1 MPTARVAAADA
12 EGPPVPPSV
21 DPARQPLA
29 EAPPDDAH
37 WRLQRYRRTLAAS
50 HDGFWE
56 RNLHT
61 QAAWYS
67 PSFLKLFG
75 FADGQVLS
83 HRGAATA
90 RVHPDD
96 RGLLRAAYNDALRC
110 NGAFDYEVRFLDAA
124 GHWRWVRGRG
134 HVWADA
140 SGRPE
145 FICGAVSDV
154 PLRTPHLQQ
163 LAQQQLAL
171 EALVQERTAKLEA
184 ALALAEQRRLEAE
197 RANAAKSRFLAH
209 MSHEIRTP
217 LNGVLGLTELALR
230 IATRADQQRYLAV
243 AQQSGQALLQVISD
257 VLDFSRIEAGRADLR
272 PQAVDLAQLLADAMR
287 AAMPL
292 ARQRDL
298 RLGYDWTGDSR
309 PVLGDAAGIRQII
322 TNLLGNAIKFTPHGQ
337 VLLTG
342 DAQPGGDAGLALRI
356 CVRDTGP
363 GIPAALRSRV
373 FEAFEQGDDSLA
385 RRHGGTGLGLA
396 IARQLARAMGGEL
409 SLHSPADGG
418 AEFRLALHLPLAPA
432 SPLPIPPAA
441 AAAAATADGA
451 PAAALR
457 QRVWLVYPEPAA
469 GHWLARRMAR
479 LGWTAEVL
487 PGLAAALLQARQRRV
502 QRPDLVLLAESA
514 LVAGTDL
521 APLRAALPGTPMHL
535 LIRPDW
541 CAPALESAAAALGIR
556 PLLAPL
562 TPAVLQQL
570 RLPNESS
577 PWPGPGEP
585 GPSPGPNPSRPG
597 GPTALSATAAAT
609 GGAETGRLLRPGA
622 SVLLVEDN
630 AVNQLVGE
638 AFLQALGLRVHLAA
652 SGRDALAACLRQ
664 PPALVLMDLQ
674 MPGMDGLET
683 TARLLAMQRDGQ
695 WPGAPILALTAHASE
710 TDRAACLAA
719 GMAAVLTKPLSLDRL
734 RQQLAPW
741 LSA

>member
-1 MPTARVAAADA
+1 MMSPDGTA
-12 EGPPVPPSV
+12 GPLLAGLCHD
-21 DPARQPLA
+21 DP
-29 EAPPDDAH
+29 
-37 WRLQRYRRTLAAS
+37 RLLRYQRTVAAS

-56 RNLHT
+56 RNLRT

-75 FADGQVLS
+75 FADGQVLAR
-83 HRGAATA
+83 RGAATA

-96 RGLLRAAYNDALRC
+96 RGLLRAAYNEALRC
-110 NGAFDYEVRFLDAA
+110 NGAFDYELRFLDAA
-124 GHWRWVRGRG
+124 GLWRWVRGRG

-145 FICGAVSDV
+145 FICGAVSAV

-163 LAQQQLAL
+163 LAQQHLAL
-171 EALVQERTAKLEA
+171 EALVQERTAKLAA

-230 IATRADQQRYLAV
+230 SATQPDQQRYLAV

-272 PQAVDLAQLLADAMR
+272 PQPVDLSQLLADALR

-309 PVLGDAAGIRQII
+309 PVLGDASGLRQIV

-337 VLLTG
+337 VLLTA
-342 DAQPGGDAGLALRI
+342 DARPDGNAGLALRI
-356 CVRDTGP
+356 CVRDSGP
-363 GIPAALRSRV
+363 GIPAALHSRV

-409 SLHSPADGG
+409 SLRSPAGGG
-418 AEFRLALHLPLAPA
+418 AEFTLALCLPLAPLA
-432 SPLPIPPAA
+432 PLAPLLPLLPPTPSARPLPNPPSAAAQRTPAA
-441 AAAAATADGA
+441 APGGTPAT
-451 PAAALR
+451 LR
-457 QRVWLVYPEPAA
+457 QRVWLVYDRQAA

-479 LGWTAEVL
+479 LGWAPEVL
-487 PGLAAALLQARQRRV
+487 PGLAAALWQARQPLAL
-502 QRPDLVLLAESA
+502 RPDLVLLAESV

-521 APLRAALPGTPMHL
+521 APLRAALPGTAMHL

-541 CAPALESAAAALGIR
+541 CAPALEQAAAALGIR

-562 TPAVLQQL
+562 TPAVLAQL
-570 RLPNESS
+570 RLPEEPGLSDKNGAPS
-577 PWPGPGEP
+577 PPDGPGV
-585 GPSPGPNPSRPG
+585 PSPPDGPGAPSPPDGPG
-597 GPTALSATAAAT
+597 G
-609 GGAETGRLLRPGA
+609 RLRPGA
-622 SVLLVEDN
+622 TVLLVEDN

-638 AFLQALGLRVHLAA
+638 AFLQALGLRVQLAA
-652 SGRDALAACLRQ
+652 SGSDALAACLRH

-683 TARLLAMQRDGQ
+683 TARLLALQRDGR
-695 WPGAPILALTAHASE
+695 WPGSPILALTAHTSE
-710 TDRAACLAA
+710 ADRAACLAA